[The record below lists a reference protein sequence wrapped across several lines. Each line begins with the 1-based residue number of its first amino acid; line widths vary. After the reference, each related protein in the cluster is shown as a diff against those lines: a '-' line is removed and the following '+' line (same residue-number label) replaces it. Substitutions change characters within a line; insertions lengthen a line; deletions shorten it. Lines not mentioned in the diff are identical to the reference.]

1 MRRTLFTFLILI
13 TIISCKQSSRD
24 TQIQEIPKE
33 QIEIKASIKT
43 PVSENEI
50 GKINNVNLVCGYIY
64 AFVENILKISLT
76 YTRVFDIIN
85 KILSYSGIPSNFDIY
100 KANIENAVATI
111 IENQRYILYDERLLD
126 YTDKSTKS
134 RWSSI
139 SILAH
144 EIGHHLS
151 GHTLSSSSDQLKA
164 ELEADKFSGFVLYK
178 MGASMEDASK
188 AIDLLGTLSDTET
201 HPSKSKRIQE
211 IKKGWNEAN
220 RQRYE
225 AALPPA
231 PNDDDV
237 EFYAFNSPML
247 IDEEHIEYA
256 KEIGSDFYT
265 DYGFLY
271 GIVTDVDKDFGS
283 FRVRIIRMENTDDY
297 WRDLTGEEWDV
308 VMDRIGFL
316 DNNEMCH
323 ACAFNFKALMI
334 PGRRLKFSMV
344 EAYPGAG
351 TVMNGVWFL
360 TYAER
365 LKGNAL

>member
-1 MRRTLFTFLILI
+1 MRTTILTFIIFSLIV
-13 TIISCKQSSRD
+13 SCKQNKTD
-24 TQIQEIPKE
+24 KKAQEISTKKTE
-33 QIEIKASIKT
+33 LTASIQIPSNK
-43 PVSENEI
+43 NEV
-50 GKINNVNLVCGYIY
+50 GKMNNVDLGCGYNY
-64 AFVENILKISLT
+64 AFEENDLEIYLPN
-76 YTRVFDIIN
+76 TREVDIIN
-85 KILSYSGIPSNFDIY
+85 KILSYSGIPSNFEIY

-111 IENQRYILYDERLLD
+111 IENRRYILYDERLFNYAD
-126 YTDKSTKS
+126 NSTKS

-164 ELEADKFSGFVLYK
+164 ELEADKFSGFILYK
-178 MGASMEDASK
+178 MGASLEDASK
-188 AIDLLGTLSDTET
+188 AIDLMGTLSDTET
-201 HPSKSKRIQE
+201 HPSKRKRIQA

-225 AALPPA
+225 AALPPP
-231 PNDDDV
+231 PNDDDA
-237 EFYAFNSPML
+237 EFYTFNSPML

-256 KEIGSDFYT
+256 KEISSDFYT
-265 DYGFLY
+265 DYDFLY
-271 GIVTDVDKDFGS
+271 GIVTDVDKDFSS
-283 FRVRIIRMENTDDY
+283 FRVRIIRMKNTDDY
-297 WRDLTGEEWDV
+297 WRDITGEEWDV

-323 ACAFNFKALMI
+323 ACTFNFKALMI

-351 TVMNGVWFL
+351 TSMNGVWFL

-365 LKGNAL
+365 LNGNAL